1 MKMKTVKGVLLVM
14 ACCLSLFYGCGKN
27 AKETFTNRKIPADD
41 ITEFYYTRENINFN
55 ASYQRYRF
63 YKEDGKYMFYHET
76 REKPGEY
83 GPTSEA
89 DITVSGTVELSDDER
104 KDFLTFLKDGTVSAR
119 KDPGESGDSGPW
131 TFIYWKND
139 KGKYQVFDFSSYGT
153 KLKFEEFC
161 SALARTER

>member
-1 MKMKTVKGVLLVM
+1 MISVRISLL
-14 ACCLSLFYGCGKN
+14 
-27 AKETFTNRKIPADD
+27 
-41 ITEFYYTRENINFN
+41 
-55 ASYQRYRF
+55 
-63 YKEDGKYMFYHET
+63 MFYHET

-104 KDFLTFLKDGTVSAR
+104 KEFLTFLKDGTVSAR
-119 KDPGESGDSGPW
+119 KDIGESGDSGPW

-139 KGKYQVFDFSSYGT
+139 KEKYQVFDFPSYGT

-161 SALARTER
+161 SALSRTVADREGAQK